1 MEQTEKRQKTIK
13 TIIGLI
19 VGAAVFITVQL
30 VFFQK
35 QSFDKAMLEAADEI
49 NKSCPMMVDKETRLD
64 NAAALPDNVFQ
75 YNYTLI
81 NANKSDIDI
90 EDFTI
95 YMEPII
101 VNNVKT
107 NPDLKIYR
115 ENKVTMSYYYKDKN
129 SLFLTKIVVT
139 PDKYSN

>member
-90 EDFTI
+90 EDFTN